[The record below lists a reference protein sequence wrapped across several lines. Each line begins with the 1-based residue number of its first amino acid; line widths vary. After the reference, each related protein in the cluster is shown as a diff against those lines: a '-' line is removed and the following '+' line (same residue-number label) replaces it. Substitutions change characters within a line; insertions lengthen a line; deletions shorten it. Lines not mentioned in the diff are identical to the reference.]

1 MAKLPIKKHN
11 KTRGPAASNKL
22 GASKPRPK
30 RNRNNVMKKDAPSGS
45 PSKPT
50 NITDSKAQPTQAKK
64 MENERRPRSNKK
76 NLRKRVGKGGQG
88 NVKQIPRSVKYHG
101 RTAKKHEKL
110 VKKFAANKDAPPKNK
125 KATDV
130 DPAQLINLEMVQ
142 AAVSGL
148 RKLPSIGKIERKSL
162 HDITDEDERFVY
174 LQVALCKLPKV
185 ADDFH
190 LTGPATVSVYLPN
203 SLVTDNTDV
212 ILITKDLQRGIK
224 RDHENSINHF
234 KELVHVKGATSLINE
249 IIPLRQL
256 KVEFRE
262 FEAKRLLANRTNVL
276 LCDDTVM
283 RFIPKFLT
291 KHFYTKKKV
300 PVQVNL
306 KAKNLQQTI
315 LRALSV
321 SKLFFSMKGN
331 SSIMKVG
338 RMGQTD
344 DEIQQN
350 ILAAVKKLASHA
362 PGEWA
367 NIQSLSLKLERTTSI
382 PIYVKMNSLNEV
394 KAVKVR
400 PLFPGK
406 PVFGTIS
413 TLPGKCITV
422 FPDGT
427 VTSTN
432 FTKKRSKLVEEDET
446 ESEIK
451 PSDSKT
457 SERRKKSTKA
467 ESEEDLPE
475 TETETEVS
483 VTKEVAEEKKST
495 KRKIADKK
503 SSKAKKQKKEDNS
516 DSDSEN
522 DDLEEQEMMYLR
534 QLNQEKESAGNEEED
549 EDSEEDVWA
558 DSDSDMEDSD

>member
-1 MAKLPIKKHN
+1 MMAKLPIKKHN
-11 KTRGPAASNKL
+11 KNRGHAASNRL

-30 RNRNNVMKKDAPSGS
+30 KNHKHGIKKDAPSGS
-45 PSKPT
+45 ASKPT

-64 MENERRPRSNKK
+64 MENERRPRSNKR
-76 NLRKRVGKGGQG
+76 NYRKRGGKGRQG
-88 NVKQIPRSVKYHG
+88 KVKEIPRSVKYHG
-101 RTAKKHEKL
+101 KTVKQHEKL
-110 VKKFAANKDAPPKNK
+110 MKKFANDKDAPPKNK
-125 KATDV
+125 KVTDV

-185 ADDFH
+185 TDDFH

-224 RDHENSINHF
+224 RDHENSVNHF
-234 KELVHVKGATSLINE
+234 KELLHVKGATSLINE

-256 KVEFRE
+256 KVEYKE

-306 KAKNLQQTI
+306 KAKDLQQTI

-321 SKLFFSMKGN
+321 SKLFLSMKGN
-331 SSIMKVG
+331 SSVMKIG

-350 ILAAVKKLASHA
+350 VLAAVKKLASHA

-406 PVFGTIS
+406 PVSGTL
-413 TLPGKCITV
+413 TTVPGKCITV

-427 VTSTN
+427 VTATN
-432 FTKKRSKLVEEDET
+432 LNKKRSKLIEEDET
-446 ESEIK
+446 ENEIK

-457 SERRKKSTKA
+457 SERRKKSTKS
-467 ESEEDLPE
+467 ESKIDLSE

-483 VTKEVAEEKKST
+483 MTKEGAEEKKSA
-495 KRKIADKK
+495 KRKTADKK

-516 DSDSEN
+516 DSED

-558 DSDSDMEDSD
+558 DSDSDTEDSD

>member
-1 MAKLPIKKHN
+1 MMAKLPIKKHN
-11 KTRGPAASNKL
+11 KNRGPAASNRL

-30 RNRNNVMKKDAPSGS
+30 KNHKHGIKKDAPSGS
-45 PSKPT
+45 ASKPT

-64 MENERRPRSNKK
+64 MENERRPRSNKR
-76 NLRKRVGKGGQG
+76 NYRKRGGKGRQG
-88 NVKQIPRSVKYHG
+88 KVKEIPRSVKYHG
-101 RTAKKHEKL
+101 KTVKQHEKL
-110 VKKFAANKDAPPKNK
+110 MKKFANDKDAPPKNK
-125 KATDV
+125 KVTDV

-185 ADDFH
+185 TDDFH

-224 RDHENSINHF
+224 RDHENSVNHF
-234 KELVHVKGATSLINE
+234 KELLHVKGATSLINE

-256 KVEFRE
+256 KVEYKE

-306 KAKNLQQTI
+306 KAKDLQQTI

-321 SKLFFSMKGN
+321 SKLFLSMKGN
-331 SSIMKVG
+331 SSVMKIG

-350 ILAAVKKLASHA
+350 VLAAVKKLASHA

-406 PVFGTIS
+406 PVSGTL
-413 TLPGKCITV
+413 TTVPGKCITV

-427 VTSTN
+427 VTATN
-432 FTKKRSKLVEEDET
+432 LNKKRSKLIEEDET
-446 ESEIK
+446 ENEIK

-457 SERRKKSTKA
+457 SERRKKSTKS
-467 ESEEDLPE
+467 ESKIDLSE

-483 VTKEVAEEKKST
+483 MTKEGAEEKKSA
-495 KRKIADKK
+495 KRKTADKK

-516 DSDSEN
+516 DSED

-558 DSDSDMEDSD
+558 DSDSDTEDSD